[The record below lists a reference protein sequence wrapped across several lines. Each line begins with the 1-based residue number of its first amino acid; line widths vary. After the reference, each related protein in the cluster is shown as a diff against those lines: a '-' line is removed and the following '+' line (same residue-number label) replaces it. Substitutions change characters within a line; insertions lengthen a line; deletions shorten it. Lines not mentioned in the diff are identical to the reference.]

1 MYDQQPVFGLV
12 LSLQSRKW
20 VRSRR
25 RGAEQRR
32 ALSRKKFWRRYK
44 TIAVFCAQHI
54 LHSVWS
60 KHRIVKMAD
69 DRDKATDQMKTWK
82 ANRGSQVCICI
93 GLYQVILLRGGYHS
107 WKWVKGRP
115 GVTG

>member
-1 MYDQQPVFGLV
+1 MGQDTLANQNI
-12 LSLQSRKW
+12 
-20 VRSRR
+20 
-25 RGAEQRR
+25 GAQEGG
-32 ALSRKKFWRRYK
+32 ATSGTSRKKFWRSYK

-107 WKWVKGRP
+107 LKWVKGRP